1 MLEANMPELPSGVAI
16 PKAFWKVVYDPFPVP
31 KCAAFILPQAGYT
44 GSFWDFAVAVDEV
57 ERRTGIDVLPS
68 IADNL
73 EEELERMVARSNQWQ

>member
-1 MLEANMPELPSGVAI
+1 
-16 PKAFWKVVYDPFPVP
+16 
-31 KCAAFILPQAGYT
+31 
-44 GSFWDFAVAVDEV
+44 VDEV